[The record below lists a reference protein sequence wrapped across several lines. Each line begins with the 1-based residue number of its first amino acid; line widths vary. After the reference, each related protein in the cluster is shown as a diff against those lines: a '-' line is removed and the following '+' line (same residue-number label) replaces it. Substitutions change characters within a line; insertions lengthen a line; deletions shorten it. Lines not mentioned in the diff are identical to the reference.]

1 VAGILVPLLLVLSL
15 IGVLGYLG
23 YRYNWPR
30 RARAMAHRVLA
41 PRRAD
46 EVQINGPDD
55 DDDDPIA

>member
-1 VAGILVPLLLVLSL
+1 MPLLLVLSL
-15 IGVLGYLG
+15 FGVLGYLG